1 MTVRSCLFPVAGYG
15 TRFLPATKSIPKE
28 MLTVVDKP
36 LIQYGVEEAY
46 HAGILRMLFVTGR
59 SKRALEDHFDMNYE
73 LEHRLKDD
81 SPLRELQ
88 TLMDACEFSYTRQ
101 NTPKGL
107 GHAVLTGK
115 NLVGNEPFAVLLADD
130 LILSAGANVLA
141 QLLSVYEEER
151 AIVVA
156 VQQVPDEEVHQYGI
170 ASGAAGETS
179 ANYDVVGMYEKVQ
192 PDQVEGRMAV
202 VGRYILTPEVFGYL
216 ENTPPGRGNEIQLTD
231 ALNAMIADGHRVVAV
246 TFEGERFDCGSVD
259 GFITANNVMY
269 NKRKESRGNDHG

>member
-46 HAGILRMLFVTGR
+46 RAGILRMLFVTGR

-73 LEHRLKDD
+73 LERRLKDD

-101 NTPKGL
+101 NRPLGL

-130 LILSAGANVLA
+130 LILSDGANVLT

-216 ENTPPGRGNEIQLTD
+216 ENTPPGLGNEIQLTD

-259 GFITANNVMY
+259 GFIAANNVIY
-269 NKRKESRGNDHG
+269 NRRKETQRL